1 MPVIN
6 QYRFIHLVS
15 MQWDNKTKI
24 VFIHNKIVFCQH
36 KNPIFYWHN
45 GKNKL
50 FNEYLTGYRWLPD
63 RRPPVTRLLN
73 WFWFSVKKSAKILA
87 QLFSWLIDE
96 NAD

>member
-1 MPVIN
+1 MRVIN

-36 KNPIFYWHN
+36 KKSDFFYWHN

-63 RRPPVTRLLN
+63 RRPPCYPPTQLILILR
-73 WFWFSVKKSAKILA
+73 KKICKNISPI
-87 QLFSWLIDE
+87 I
-96 NAD
+96 